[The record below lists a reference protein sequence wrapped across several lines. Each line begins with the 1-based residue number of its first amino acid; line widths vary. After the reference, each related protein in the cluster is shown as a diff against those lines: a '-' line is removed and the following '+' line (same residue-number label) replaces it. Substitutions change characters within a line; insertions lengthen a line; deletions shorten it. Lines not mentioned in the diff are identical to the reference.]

1 MSGCS
6 VTVSVLEPHES
17 TASKGKFPLHIIT
30 KSAESLEL
38 QKRNID
44 GTRNFYFKSWG
55 KRKKLRNLVTPTRNL
70 CPLGAPSYEILS
82 PKALFGISPMGKS
95 KKPELPLILSKVLT

>member
-17 TASKGKFPLHIIT
+17 TASKGKLPLHSIT

-44 GTRNFYFKSWG
+44 GTRNFYFKSG
-55 KRKKLRNLVTPTRNL
+55 KKEKITPTRNL
-70 CPLGAPSYEILS
+70 CPLDAPSY
-82 PKALFGISPMGKS
+82 
-95 KKPELPLILSKVLT
+95 